1 MKIKHSRPA
10 SNSAFVLAI
19 LDTEGLTLAEQKQAL
34 HAALSAVIRKQMQAA
49 HERRVS

>member
-1 MKIKHSRPA
+1 MKARPA
-10 SNSAFVLAI
+10 STPAFLLAI

-49 HERRVS
+49 HERPVT

>member
-1 MKIKHSRPA
+1 MKARPA
-10 SNSAFVLAI
+10 STAALLQAI